1 MKRQLKYTRPGAQCT
16 EWKIANYV
24 FLPTEGK
31 IPHKVLSVSAGVLI
45 YMLTLSYLLSTR
57 SQR

>member
-31 IPHKVLSVSAGVLI
+31 IPHKVFSLSRGSNLHVN
-45 YMLTLSYLLSTR
+45 TLLSFVN
-57 SQR
+57 